1 MNKDHEAWI
10 ASQLD
15 LVDKLTTAIKEYA
28 EAYTAVITFTHSY
41 LDNSGDTS
49 HPPEEWAKLDETR
62 GEKFAA
68 MLKLAGVT
76 Q

>member
-1 MNKDHEAWI
+1 MNWEAWI

-15 LVDKLTTAIKEYA
+15 LVDKLTTAIQEYA
-28 EAYTAVITFTHSY
+28 SAYAAVITFTQAY
-41 LDNSGDTS
+41 LENGGDIS
-49 HPPEEWAKLDETR
+49 CPPDEWAKLDEAR